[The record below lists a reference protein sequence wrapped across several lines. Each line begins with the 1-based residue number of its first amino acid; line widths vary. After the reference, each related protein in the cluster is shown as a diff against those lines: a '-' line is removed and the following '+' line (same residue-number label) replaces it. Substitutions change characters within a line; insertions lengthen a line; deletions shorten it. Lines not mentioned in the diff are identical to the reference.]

1 MRKLILAV
9 CLAAL
14 TTGCNSSLERV
25 KAASVKPVDKR
36 NNAPDFT
43 LKDSNGKTMKLS
55 DYKGKVVL
63 LNFWATWCGPC
74 RIEIPWFM
82 DFEQKFKDRG
92 FAVIGVAM
100 DDEGWEV
107 VKPYIEKMKVNYRI
121 VVGDEMT
128 AARYGG
134 IDAMP
139 STFIIDREGKI
150 ASVHLGLVSKSIY
163 EHDIEQLLQ

>member
-1 MRKLILAV
+1 MKKLLLAV
-9 CLAAL
+9 CLCAL
-14 TTGCNSSLERV
+14 GTGCNSELERV
-25 KAASVKPVDKR
+25 KAASVKPPQKR
-36 NNAPDFT
+36 NNAPDFA
-43 LKDSNGKTMKLS
+43 LRDGDGKAVKLS

-74 RIEIPWFM
+74 RLEIPWFM

-107 VKPYIEKMKVNYRI
+107 VKPYVEKMKMNYRI

-139 STFIIDREGKI
+139 STFIIDKDGRI
-150 ASVHLGLVSKSIY
+150 AAVHIGLVSKSSY
-163 EHDIEQLLQ
+163 QHDIEQLLQ